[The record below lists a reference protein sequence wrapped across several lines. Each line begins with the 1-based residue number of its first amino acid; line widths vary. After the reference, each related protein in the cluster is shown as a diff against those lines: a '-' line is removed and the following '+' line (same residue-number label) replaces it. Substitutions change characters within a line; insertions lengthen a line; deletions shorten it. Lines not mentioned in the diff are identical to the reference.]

1 MRVLF
6 TEEMRL
12 YLELKWMAKPSYK
25 PQRSLNV
32 VFPRRRCQHG
42 VAHGPDDRW
51 WGGAFVVATIAG
63 LLGGRHGELG

>member
-12 YLELKWMAKPSYK
+12 YLELKWMAKPIYK

-32 VFPRRRCQHG
+32 VFPRRRWVNVKIHLFLSEG
-42 VAHGPDDRW
+42 ND
-51 WGGAFVVATIAG
+51 
-63 LLGGRHGELG
+63 GRCAVPIWL